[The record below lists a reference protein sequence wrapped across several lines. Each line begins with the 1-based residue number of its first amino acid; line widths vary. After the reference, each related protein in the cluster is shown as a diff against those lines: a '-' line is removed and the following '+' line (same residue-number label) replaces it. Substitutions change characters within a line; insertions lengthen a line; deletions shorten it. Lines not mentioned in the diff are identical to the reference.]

1 MHIRKEIWL
10 IFLVCLLLIV
20 EFITE
25 YSAIEYSIIR
35 WIIEVIILAFCLR
48 SIKAKKSDKISHK
61 TETDMPVNNE
71 KYTIYPHF
79 EKTFATISEL
89 ARKELGEASNETERV
104 RDFISQA
111 ISELG
116 ESFINL
122 QTLSSRQNEL
132 VDDIIEH
139 SSQVSSNEPG
149 SINIRQFAYEV
160 SAMMEH
166 FISIMISVSTQSVAT
181 VHHIDDMIEQMD
193 GIFNLLED
201 VKSIA
206 AQTNLLALNAAIEAA
221 RAGDAGRGFAVVAD
235 EVRSL
240 SVRST
245 AFNEQI
251 RDQVNES
258 KIVIARVRDTV
269 SKMAS
274 RDMNETITA
283 KERINNLLKNIT
295 SMNEFLSAKVG
306 DISSVVEHIN
316 QAVGKAV
323 RCLQFED
330 ISRQTLNAA
339 DNHMNHF
346 IELNEK
352 LNQALN
358 AGKSEQDMMNTLH
371 KMQNIICELSD
382 RWEKEGEKAVLQQ
395 SMDEGEIEMF

>member
-1 MHIRKEIWL
+1 MHIRKEVWL

-20 EFITE
+20 ELINE
-25 YSAIEYSIIR
+25 YSSTEYSIIR
-35 WIIEVIILAFCLR
+35 WVIEATILIFCLR
-48 SIKAKKSDKISHK
+48 AIKPKEENKITQK
-61 TETDMPVNNE
+61 TKINLPTAPEKQDFYPIFQDLFNN
-71 KYTIYPHF
+71 
-79 EKTFATISEL
+79 ISEI

-104 RDFISQA
+104 RDFIGQA
-111 ISELG
+111 ITELG

-122 QTLSSRQNEL
+122 QTLSNRQSEL

-139 SSQVSSNEPG
+139 SSQMGSNG
-149 SINIRQFAYEV
+149 AGGINIRQFAEEV

-166 FISIMISVSTQSVAT
+166 FIGIMISVSTQSVAT
-181 VHHIDDMIEQMD
+181 VHHIDDMVEQMD

-245 AFNEQI
+245 TFNEQI

-258 KIVIARVRDTV
+258 KIVIARVRETV

-274 RDMNETITA
+274 RDMNETIVA
-283 KERINNLLKNIT
+283 KERVNNLLKNIT

-306 DISSVVEHIN
+306 DISSVVEKIN

-339 DNHMNHF
+339 DNHINHF
-346 IELNEK
+346 IELNDK
-352 LNQALN
+352 LSQALDSG
-358 AGKSEQDMMNTLH
+358 ASKQEMMNTLRQ
-371 KMQNIICELSD
+371 MQDIMQELSD
-382 RWEKEGEKAVLQQ
+382 YWKQEGEKAVLQQ
-395 SMDEGEIEMF
+395 SMDEGEVEMF